1 MHMMTDLYDNG
12 ALCSTLIGLIGPTR
26 CYIMY
31 DDRYNTTV
39 DRAAVPLVI
48 LLCVE
53 WGGAGVWLCVHV
65 CARIGTHRCLNAH
78 DKTELQNSL

>member
-1 MHMMTDLYDNG
+1 MHMMTCLYDNG
-12 ALCSTLIGLIGPTR
+12 ALCSTLICIDLIGPTR

-39 DRAAVPLVI
+39 GRAAVPLVI

-53 WGGAGVWLCVHV
+53 WGGAGVCLCVHV
-65 CARIGTHRCLNAH
+65 
-78 DKTELQNSL
+78 